1 MTRGPLCLLT
11 LALAASVAQAE
22 PVAID
27 GGTLQ
32 LRVLL
37 GENTTVSI
45 APFRLDAT
53 PVTNAAFTA
62 FVAANPRWSRDAAPS
77 VFRDAGYLQSLTTA
91 PATHP
96 VTHVSW
102 FAASAY
108 CAVQGG
114 RLPTQDE
121 WEYVAHEST
130 PQHGDAYAALLFD
143 FYANPSPYSQ
153 RPVADGAP
161 GRWGVHDM
169 HGLVLEWVED
179 FQMVAQS
186 ASGDGVIGTSCGDTA
201 RYLADND
208 PAHYVTFLRYQSR
221 SNYTPRT
228 TTSTLGFR
236 CAYDLES

>member
-1 MTRGPLCLLT
+1 MRGLLCLSA

-27 GGTLQ
+27 GGALQ

-37 GENTTVSI
+37 GEKTHVDV

-53 PVTNAAFTA
+53 PVTNAEFAA
-62 FVAANPRWSRDAAPS
+62 FVAANPRWSRDSAPS
-77 VFRDAGYLQSLTTA
+77 VFRDDGYLQALATA
-91 PATHP
+91 PSKYP

-102 FAASAY
+102 YAASAY
-108 CAVQGG
+108 CAAQGG

-130 PQHGDAYAALLFD
+130 RLDADAYAAMLFAY
-143 FYANPSPYSQ
+143 YADPASHA
-153 RPVADGAP
+153 RRVVGAKAA

-179 FQMVAQS
+179 YQMVAQS
-186 ASGDGVIGTSCGDTA
+186 ATGDAAIGTSCGDTA

-208 PAHYVTFLRYQSR
+208 AAHYVTFLRYQSR

>member
-1 MTRGPLCLLT
+1 MGGLLCLSALV
-11 LALAASVAQAE
+11 LAATAVQAE

-32 LRVLL
+32 LRVLI
-37 GENTTVSI
+37 GGDTTVAI

-53 PVTNAAFTA
+53 PVTNSEFAK
-62 FVAANPRWSRDAAPS
+62 FVTKHPGWGRDAAPS
-77 VFRDAGYLQSLTTA
+77 IFRDAGYLQALATT
-91 PATHP
+91 PADHP

-102 FAASAY
+102 YAASAY
-108 CAVQGG
+108 CADKGG

-121 WEYVAHEST
+121 WEYVAHESSQRD
-130 PQHGDAYAALLFD
+130 PDAYAAMLFSY
-143 FYANPSPYSQ
+143 YANPASYAHRAVGSD
-153 RPVADGAP
+153 RP

-186 ASGDGVIGTSCGDTA
+186 STGDGTIGTSCGDTA

>member
-1 MTRGPLCLLT
+1 MRGLLCLPALV
-11 LALAASVAQAE
+11 LAAAAVQAE

-27 GGTLQ
+27 GGTFQ

-37 GENTTVSI
+37 GSNTTVDI

-53 PVTNAAFTA
+53 PVTNAAFA
-62 FVAANPRWSRDAAPS
+62 SFVSIHPDWGRDTAPS
-77 VFRDAGYLQSLTTA
+77 VFRDTGYLQALASA
-91 PATHP
+91 PADHP

-108 CAVQGG
+108 CAAQGG

-121 WEYVAHEST
+121 WEYVAHESAGLDSET
-130 PQHGDAYAALLFD
+130 YASMLFSY
-143 FYANPSPYSQ
+143 YANPSAYAHRAVGGEP
-153 RPVADGAP
+153 A

-186 ASGDGVIGTSCGDTA
+186 SAGDAAIGTSCGDTA

-208 PAHYVTFLRYQSR
+208 SAHYVTFLRYQSR

>member
-1 MTRGPLCLLT
+1 MRSLLCLSAI
-11 LALAASVAQAE
+11 ALAATAAQAE

-27 GGTLQ
+27 SGTLQ

-37 GENTTVSI
+37 GDNTTVSI

-53 PVTNAAFTA
+53 PVTNANFVA
-62 FVAANPRWSRDAAPS
+62 FVAANPNWARDAAPS
-77 VFRDAGYLQSLTTA
+77 VFRDDGYLQALASA
-91 PATHP
+91 PADYP

-108 CAVQGG
+108 CAAQGG

-121 WEYVAHEST
+121 WEYVADASSHLS
-130 PQHGDAYAALLFD
+130 PDAYAAMLFAY
-143 FYANPSPYSQ
+143 YADPASHAQ
-153 RPVADGAP
+153 RAVGAEP
-161 GRWGVHDM
+161 AGRWGVHDM

-186 ASGDGVIGTSCGDTA
+186 STGDAAIGTSCGDTA

>member
-1 MTRGPLCLLT
+1 MRNLLCLPA
-11 LALAASVAQAE
+11 LALAASAVQAE

-37 GENTTVSI
+37 GDSTTVSI

-53 PVTNAAFTA
+53 PVTNADFAA
-62 FVAANPRWSRDAAPS
+62 FVAASPRWGRDAAPS
-77 VFRDAGYLQSLTTA
+77 VFRDAGYLQALATA
-91 PATHP
+91 PADYP
-96 VTHVSW
+96 ITHVSW

-108 CAVQGG
+108 CAAQGG

-130 PQHGDAYAALLFD
+130 HLEPDTYAAMLFAY
-143 FYANPSPYSQ
+143 YADPASHA
-153 RPVADGAP
+153 RRAVGAAHV

-179 FQMVAQS
+179 FQMVAKSSTGDS
-186 ASGDGVIGTSCGDTA
+186 AIGASCGDTA

-236 CAYDLES
+236 CAYDIAT